1 MPDRTTRNSS
11 SSVSSTTNPTRNGRL
26 LSRLGH
32 PAGLCAFSL
41 SDISTFGTAD
51 NLYARNNVP
60 IPTYSVGRAFRT
72 HLQELADNADPAHY
86 KALLEYVDIDVHLPV
101 LDLPEYGERSTSK
114 KVSRAAIQGSFQAAR
129 RDYVNLFR
137 DLIIELERK

>member
-11 SSVSSTTNPTRNGRL
+11 SSASSTMNPTRNGRL
-26 LSRLGH
+26 LSRLGL

-60 IPTYSVGRAFRT
+60 IPTSSVGRAFRT

-86 KALLEYVDIDVHLPV
+86 KALLEYVDIDVHPTLIGPLLHPGV
-101 LDLPEYGERSTSK
+101 NVMVRIQCNSSLVNPHEDLLAPHGDCEGPSAGR
-114 KVSRAAIQGSFQAAR
+114 R
-129 RDYVNLFR
+129 RD
-137 DLIIELERK
+137 